1 MWTSTSTSTSNGL
14 RWGALGILVL
24 VTAACAGQEKR
35 AEAPSATPRV
45 EEPAAAAPAVP
56 QSATFT
62 PDAEMFLCPVITVRN
77 APQSDRSRKITAY
90 QPFIAPTGGAQV
102 AVAPTK
108 GACLTSGFGMRGARL
123 HKGVDYQSRP
133 ASMIVAAGDGAI
145 LEAGYRDDYGNMVLI
160 DHGDGVYTRYAH
172 LANLAPGARKG
183 ATIAFGEPLGLMG
196 QTSKYRVALHLHY
209 EILTGDIANPRGSF
223 GLTPVDPFAGS
234 VVAAAVQ

>member
-1 MWTSTSTSTSNGL
+1 MWTSTSNGL
-14 RWGALGILVL
+14 RRAALAMLVL
-24 VTAACAGQEKR
+24 VTASCAGQQKA
-35 AEAPSATPRV
+35 AEAP
-45 EEPAAAAPAVP
+45 AAASSGQAPVVAAPAVP
-56 QSATFT
+56 QSARFT

-102 AVAPTK
+102 AVAPTN
-108 GACLTSGFGMRGARL
+108 GACLTSGFGMRGTRL

-133 ASMIVAAGDGAI
+133 ASMIVAAGDGEI

-172 LANLAPGARKG
+172 LANLAAGARKG
-183 ATIAFGEPLGLMG
+183 AMIAFGEPLGLMG

-209 EILTGDIANPRGSF
+209 EILTGDIANPKGSF
-223 GLTPVDPFAGS
+223 GLTPVDPFADAA
-234 VVAAAVQ
+234 VAAAVQ